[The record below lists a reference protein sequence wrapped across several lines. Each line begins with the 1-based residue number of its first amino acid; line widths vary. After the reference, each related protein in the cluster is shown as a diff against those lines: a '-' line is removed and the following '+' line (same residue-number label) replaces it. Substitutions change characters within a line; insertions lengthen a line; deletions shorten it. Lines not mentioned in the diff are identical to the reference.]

1 MDKLWK
7 HLVKMYQSLKVAL
20 ETDKE
25 EAEVVKRLG
34 QTEKK
39 GNLNLFAW
47 FKLFWVTLAIMFVA
61 VFVIW
66 NYIKPRPKGSHHGY
80 NKYGERY

>member
-1 MDKLWK
+1 
-7 HLVKMYQSLKVAL
+7 MYQSLKTAI
-20 ETDKE
+20 ETDKADNE
-25 EAEVVKRLG
+25 SAKIKGL
-34 QTEKK
+34 TTKSY
-39 GNLNLFAW
+39 GNLTAW